1 MLSRATNAMS
11 HIDISF
17 VFVHAQQHTSS
28 LAEGDI
34 LANKKNPNNFAGVIT
49 SRGAVEQNIDH
60 LTVPT
65 LSRNFSIC

>member
-1 MLSRATNAMS
+1 MS

-17 VFVHAQQHTSS
+17 VFVYAQQHTSS

-49 SRGAVEQNIDH
+49 SRGAVE
-60 LTVPT
+60 
-65 LSRNFSIC
+65 